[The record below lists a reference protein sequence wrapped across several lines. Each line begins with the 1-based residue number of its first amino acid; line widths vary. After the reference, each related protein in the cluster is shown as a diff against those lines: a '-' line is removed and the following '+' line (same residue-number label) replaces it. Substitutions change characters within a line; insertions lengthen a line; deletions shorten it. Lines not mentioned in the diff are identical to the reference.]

1 MVDKKKALVAIVGI
15 AIVVG
20 VAASFSSY
28 IGQVEQ
34 QTQSTENEADVLST
48 IHLPPLLGSQTAP
61 VTIIEM
67 GDYQCEMCKRW
78 YEESRPKII
87 ENFIDT
93 GKANMFFIDYPILGP
108 DSALAAEA
116 TYCADDQGK
125 YWDYHIIL
133 YDYQGHMN
141 SGWANY
147 DRLKSFAFNLDLN
160 MDEFGECLD
169 SSKYDERVK
178 LNWQKASAGGA
189 NSTPTF
195 IIVNTET
202 GNEEKIVGAQP
213 YSVFEKTINS
223 LL

>member
-1 MVDKKKALVAIVGI
+1 MVDKKKLIVVIVGI
-15 AIVVG
+15 AIVSALG
-20 VAASFSSY
+20 ASFSSY
-28 IGQVEQ
+28 VDQVDQ
-34 QTQSTENEADVLST
+34 MTQDIQDESEVSPVS
-48 IHLPPLLGSQTAP
+48 LPPLLGSQTAP

-78 YEESRPKII
+78 YDESRPKII

-108 DSALAAEA
+108 DSAIAAEA

-141 SGWANY
+141 SGWANA

-160 MDEFGECLD
+160 MDEFDECLD

>member
-1 MVDKKKALVAIVGI
+1 MVDKKKLIVVIVGI
-15 AIVVG
+15 AIVSALG
-20 VAASFSSY
+20 ASFSSY
-28 IGQVEQ
+28 IGQVDQ
-34 QTQSTENEADVLST
+34 MTQDIQDESEVLS
-48 IHLPPLLGSQTAP
+48 INLPPILGSTTAL

-78 YEESRPKII
+78 YDNTRPAII

-125 YWDYHIIL
+125 YWDYHVTL

-141 SGWANY
+141 SGWANAE
-147 DRLKSFAFNLDLN
+147 RLKSFAFNLDLN
-160 MDEFGECLD
+160 MDEFEECLD
-169 SSKYDERVK
+169 TSKYDQRVK

-213 YSVFEKTINS
+213 YAVFEKAINS
-223 LL
+223 ML

>member
-1 MVDKKKALVAIVGI
+1 VVDKKKLIVAIVGI
-15 AIVVG
+15 AIVSALG
-20 VAASFSSY
+20 ASFSSY
-28 IGQVEQ
+28 IGQVDQ
-34 QTQSTENEADVLST
+34 MTQDIQDESEVLSVN
-48 IHLPPLLGSQTAP
+48 LPPLLGSQTAH

-78 YEESRPKII
+78 YDNTRPAII

-125 YWDYHIIL
+125 YWDYHVTL

-141 SGWANY
+141 SGWANAE
-147 DRLKSFAFNLDLN
+147 RLKSFAFNLGLN
-160 MDEFGECLD
+160 MDEFEECLD

-213 YSVFEKTINS
+213 YTVFEKVINS
-223 LL
+223 ML

>member
-1 MVDKKKALVAIVGI
+1 MVDKKKLIVVIVGI
-15 AIVVG
+15 AIVSALG
-20 VAASFSSY
+20 ASFSSY
-28 IGQVEQ
+28 IGQVDQ
-34 QTQSTENEADVLST
+34 MTQDIQDESEVLSVG
-48 IHLPPLLGSQTAP
+48 LPPLLGSQTAS

-78 YEESRPKII
+78 YDESRPKII

-93 GKANMFFIDYPILGP
+93 GKANMFFIDYPILGI

-125 YWDYHIIL
+125 YWDYHVTL

-141 SGWANY
+141 SGWANAE
-147 DRLKSFAFNLDLN
+147 RLKSFAFNLDLN
-160 MDEFGECLD
+160 MDEFEECLD
-169 SSKYDERVK
+169 SSKYDQRVK

-213 YSVFEKTINS
+213 YAVFEKVINS
-223 LL
+223 ML

>member
-1 MVDKKKALVAIVGI
+1 MVDKKKLIVAIVGI
-15 AIVVG
+15 AIVSALG
-20 VAASFSSY
+20 ASFSSY
-28 IGQVEQ
+28 IGQVDQ
-34 QTQSTENEADVLST
+34 MTQDIQDEPEVLSVN
-48 IHLPPLLGSQTAP
+48 LPPLLGSQTAH

-78 YEESRPKII
+78 YDNTRPAII

-93 GKANMFFIDYPILGP
+93 GKANMFFIDYPILGT

-125 YWDYHIIL
+125 YWDYHVTL

-141 SGWANY
+141 SGWANAE
-147 DRLKSFAFNLDLN
+147 RLKSFAFNLDLN
-160 MDEFGECLD
+160 MDEFEECLD
-169 SSKYDERVK
+169 SSKYDQRVK

-213 YSVFEKTINS
+213 YAVFEKVINS
-223 LL
+223 ML

>member
-1 MVDKKKALVAIVGI
+1 MVDKKKLIVAIVGI
-15 AIVVG
+15 AIVSALG
-20 VAASFSSY
+20 ASFSSY
-28 IGQVEQ
+28 IGQVDQ
-34 QTQSTENEADVLST
+34 MTQDIQDEPEVLSVN
-48 IHLPPLLGSQTAP
+48 LPPLLGSQTAH

-78 YEESRPKII
+78 YDNTRPAII

-93 GKANMFFIDYPILGP
+93 GKVNMFFIDYPILGT

-125 YWDYHIIL
+125 YWDYHVTL

-141 SGWANY
+141 SGWANAE
-147 DRLKSFAFNLDLN
+147 RLKSFAFNLGLN
-160 MDEFGECLD
+160 MDEFEECLD

-189 NSTPTF
+189 TSTPTF

-213 YSVFEKTINS
+213 YAVFEKVINS
-223 LL
+223 ML

>member
-1 MVDKKKALVAIVGI
+1 MVDKKKLIVVIVGI
-15 AIVVG
+15 AIVSALG
-20 VAASFSSY
+20 ASFSSY
-28 IGQVEQ
+28 VDQVDQ
-34 QTQSTENEADVLST
+34 MTQDIQDESEVSPVS
-48 IHLPPLLGSQTAP
+48 LPPLLGSQTAP

-78 YEESRPKII
+78 YDESRPKII

-108 DSALAAEA
+108 DSAIAAEA

-125 YWDYHIIL
+125 YWDYHVIL

-141 SGWANY
+141 SGWANA

-160 MDEFGECLD
+160 MDEFDECLD

>member
-1 MVDKKKALVAIVGI
+1 VVDKKKLIVAIVGI
-15 AIVVG
+15 AIVSALG
-20 VAASFSSY
+20 ASFSSY
-28 IGQVEQ
+28 IGQVDQ
-34 QTQSTENEADVLST
+34 MTQDIQDESEVLSVN
-48 IHLPPLLGSQTAP
+48 LPPLLGSQTAH

-78 YEESRPKII
+78 YDNTRPAII

-93 GKANMFFIDYPILGP
+93 GKANMFFIDYPILGT

-125 YWDYHIIL
+125 YWDYHVTL

-141 SGWANY
+141 SGWANAE
-147 DRLKSFAFNLDLN
+147 RLKSFAFNLDLN
-160 MDEFGECLD
+160 MDEFEECLD

-213 YSVFEKTINS
+213 YAVFEKVINS
-223 LL
+223 ML

>member
-1 MVDKKKALVAIVGI
+1 MVDKKKLIVVIVGI
-15 AIVVG
+15 AIVSALG
-20 VAASFSSY
+20 ASFSSY
-28 IGQVEQ
+28 IGQVDQ
-34 QTQSTENEADVLST
+34 MTQDIQDESEVLSVN
-48 IHLPPLLGSQTAP
+48 LPPILGSTTAL

-78 YEESRPKII
+78 YDNTRPAII

-125 YWDYHIIL
+125 YWDYHVTL

-141 SGWANY
+141 SGWANAE
-147 DRLKSFAFNLDLN
+147 RLKSFAFNLDLN
-160 MDEFGECLD
+160 MDEFDECLD

-189 NSTPTF
+189 TSTPTF

-213 YSVFEKTINS
+213 YAVFEKAINS
-223 LL
+223 ML

>member
-1 MVDKKKALVAIVGI
+1 MVDKKKLIVAIVGI
-15 AIVVG
+15 AIVSALG
-20 VAASFSSY
+20 ASFSSY
-28 IGQVEQ
+28 IGQVDQ
-34 QTQSTENEADVLST
+34 MTQDIQDESEVLSVN
-48 IHLPPLLGSQTAP
+48 LPPLLGSQTAH

-78 YEESRPKII
+78 YDNTRPAII

-93 GKANMFFIDYPILGP
+93 GKANMFFIDYPILGT

-125 YWDYHIIL
+125 YWDYHVTL

-141 SGWANY
+141 SGWANAE
-147 DRLKSFAFNLDLN
+147 RLKSFAFNLDLN
-160 MDEFGECLD
+160 MDEFEECLD

-213 YSVFEKTINS
+213 YTVFEKVINS
-223 LL
+223 ML

>member
-1 MVDKKKALVAIVGI
+1 MVDKKKLIVAIVGI
-15 AIVVG
+15 AIVSALG
-20 VAASFSSY
+20 ASFLAY
-28 IGQVEQ
+28 IGQVDQ
-34 QTQSTENEADVLST
+34 MTQDIQDESEVLSVN
-48 IHLPPLLGSQTAP
+48 LPPILGSTTAL

-78 YEESRPKII
+78 YDNTRPAII

-125 YWDYHIIL
+125 YWVYHVTL

-141 SGWANY
+141 SGWANAE
-147 DRLKSFAFNLDLN
+147 RLKSFAFNLDLN
-160 MDEFGECLD
+160 MDEFEECLD

-189 NSTPTF
+189 TSTPTF

-213 YSVFEKTINS
+213 YAVFEKAINS
-223 LL
+223 ML

>member
-1 MVDKKKALVAIVGI
+1 VVDKKKLIVAIVGI
-15 AIVVG
+15 AIVSALG
-20 VAASFSSY
+20 ASFSSY
-28 IGQVEQ
+28 IGQVDQ
-34 QTQSTENEADVLST
+34 MTQDIQDEPEVLSVN
-48 IHLPPLLGSQTAP
+48 LPPLLGSQTAH

-78 YEESRPKII
+78 YDNTRPAII

-93 GKANMFFIDYPILGP
+93 GKANMFFIDYPILGT

-125 YWDYHIIL
+125 YWDYHVTL

-141 SGWANY
+141 SGWANAE
-147 DRLKSFAFNLDLN
+147 RLKSFAFNLDLN
-160 MDEFGECLD
+160 MDEFEECLD

-213 YSVFEKTINS
+213 YAVFEKVINS
-223 LL
+223 ML

>member
-1 MVDKKKALVAIVGI
+1 MVDKKKLIVAIVGI
-15 AIVVG
+15 AIVSALG
-20 VAASFSSY
+20 ASFSSY
-28 IGQVEQ
+28 IGQVDQ
-34 QTQSTENEADVLST
+34 MTQDIQDEPEVLSVN
-48 IHLPPLLGSQTAP
+48 LPPLLGSQTAH

-78 YEESRPKII
+78 YDNTRPAII

-93 GKANMFFIDYPILGP
+93 GKVNMFFIDYPILGT

-125 YWDYHIIL
+125 DWDYHVTL

-141 SGWANY
+141 SGWANAE
-147 DRLKSFAFNLDLN
+147 RLKSFAFNLDLN
-160 MDEFGECLD
+160 MDEFEECLD

-189 NSTPTF
+189 TSTPTF

-213 YSVFEKTINS
+213 YAVFEKAINS
-223 LL
+223 ML

>member
-1 MVDKKKALVAIVGI
+1 MCIRDR
-15 AIVVG
+15 
-20 VAASFSSY
+20 
-28 IGQVEQ
+28 
-34 QTQSTENEADVLST
+34 
-48 IHLPPLLGSQTAP
+48 
-61 VTIIEM
+61 
-67 GDYQCEMCKRW
+67 CKRW
-78 YEESRPKII
+78 YDESRPKII

-108 DSALAAEA
+108 DSAIAAEA

-125 YWDYHIIL
+125 YWDYHVIL

-141 SGWANY
+141 SGWANA

-160 MDEFGECLD
+160 MDEFDECLD

>member
-1 MVDKKKALVAIVGI
+1 MVDKKKLIVAIVGI
-15 AIVVG
+15 AIVSALG
-20 VAASFSSY
+20 ASFSSY
-28 IGQVEQ
+28 IGQVDQ
-34 QTQSTENEADVLST
+34 MTQDIQDESEVLSVN
-48 IHLPPLLGSQTAP
+48 LPPLLGSQTAH

-78 YEESRPKII
+78 YDNTRPAII

-93 GKANMFFIDYPILGP
+93 GKANMFFIDYPILGT

-125 YWDYHIIL
+125 YWDYHVTL

-141 SGWANY
+141 SGWANAE
-147 DRLKSFAFNLDLN
+147 RLKSFAFNLDLN
-160 MDEFGECLD
+160 MDEFEECLD

-213 YSVFEKTINS
+213 YAVFEKVINS
-223 LL
+223 ML

>member
-1 MVDKKKALVAIVGI
+1 VVDKKKLIVAIVGI
-15 AIVVG
+15 AIVSALG
-20 VAASFSSY
+20 ASFSSY
-28 IGQVEQ
+28 IGQVDQ
-34 QTQSTENEADVLST
+34 MTQDIQDESEVLSVN
-48 IHLPPLLGSQTAP
+48 LPPLLGSQTAH

-78 YEESRPKII
+78 YDNTRPAII

-93 GKANMFFIDYPILGP
+93 GKANMFFIDYPILGT

-125 YWDYHIIL
+125 YWDYHVTL

-141 SGWANY
+141 SGWANAE
-147 DRLKSFAFNLDLN
+147 RLKSFAFNLDLN
-160 MDEFGECLD
+160 MDEFEECLD

-213 YSVFEKTINS
+213 YTVFEKVINS
-223 LL
+223 ML

>member
-1 MVDKKKALVAIVGI
+1 MVDKKKLIVAIVGI
-15 AIVVG
+15 AIVSALG
-20 VAASFSSY
+20 ASFSSY
-28 IGQVEQ
+28 IGQVDQ
-34 QTQSTENEADVLST
+34 MTQDIQDESEVLSVN
-48 IHLPPLLGSQTAP
+48 LPPLLGSQTAH

-78 YEESRPKII
+78 YDNTRPAII

-93 GKANMFFIDYPILGP
+93 GKANMFFIDYPILGT

-125 YWDYHIIL
+125 YWDYHVTL

-141 SGWANY
+141 SGWANAE
-147 DRLKSFAFNLDLN
+147 RLKSFAFNLDLN
-160 MDEFGECLD
+160 MDEFEECLD
-169 SSKYDERVK
+169 SSKYDQRVK

-213 YSVFEKTINS
+213 YAVFEQVINS
-223 LL
+223 ML

>member
-1 MVDKKKALVAIVGI
+1 MVDKKKLIVVIVGI
-15 AIVVG
+15 AIVSALG
-20 VAASFSSY
+20 ASFSSY
-28 IGQVEQ
+28 VGQVDQ
-34 QTQSTENEADVLST
+34 MTQDIQDESDVSPVS
-48 IHLPPLLGSQTAP
+48 LPPLLGSQTAP

-78 YEESRPKII
+78 YDESRPKII

-93 GKANMFFIDYPILGP
+93 GKANMFFIDYPILGI

-125 YWDYHIIL
+125 YWDYHVTL

-141 SGWANY
+141 SGWANAE
-147 DRLKSFAFNLDLN
+147 RLKSFAFNLGLN
-160 MDEFGECLD
+160 MDEFEECLD

-213 YSVFEKTINS
+213 YTVFEKVINS
-223 LL
+223 ML

>member
-1 MVDKKKALVAIVGI
+1 MSSTKKYLVAGVGVAIVI
-15 AIVVG
+15 AIV
-20 VAASFSSY
+20 ASSTSY
-28 IGQVEQ
+28 LGQIDEMQKQNVSQSDENIIG
-34 QTQSTENEADVLST
+34 SGFRA
-48 IHLPPLLGSQTAP
+48 LGLETAP
-61 VTIIEM
+61 ITIVEF

-78 YEESRPKII
+78 YDNTRPKII
-87 ENFIDT
+87 ENYVNT
-93 GKANMFFIDYPILGP
+93 GKASLVFIDLPILGP
-108 DSALAAEA
+108 DSKLAAEA

-125 YWDYHIIL
+125 YWDYHVIL

-141 SGWANY
+141 SGWANA

-160 MDEFGECLD
+160 MDEFDECLD

>member
-1 MVDKKKALVAIVGI
+1 MVDKKKAAVAIVGI
-15 AIVVG
+15 AIVVAL
-20 VAASFSSY
+20 AASFSSY
-28 IGQVEQ
+28 VEQAEQ
-34 QTQSTENEADVLST
+34 QTQSGQNNSETLST
-48 IHLPPLLGSQTAP
+48 IEVPPLLGSQTAS

-78 YEESRPKII
+78 YDESRPRII

-93 GKANMFFIDYPILGP
+93 GKVNMFFIDFPILGP
-108 DSALAAEA
+108 DSAIAAEA
-116 TYCADDQGK
+116 TYCADDQGR
-125 YWDYHIIL
+125 YWDYHTIL

-141 SGWANY
+141 SGWANV

-160 MDEFGECLD
+160 MDEFEECLD
-169 SSKYDERVK
+169 SSKYDQRVK
-178 LNWQKASAGGA
+178 LNWQKAKAGGA

-202 GNEEKIVGAQP
+202 GKEETIIGAQP
-213 YSVFEKTINS
+213 YSVFEKTIKS

>member
-1 MVDKKKALVAIVGI
+1 MNKKFAIGI
-15 AIVVG
+15 AAVVMVTVVVIMG
-20 VAASFSSY
+20 
-28 IGQVEQ
+28 
-34 QTQSTENEADVLST
+34 STYYST
-48 IHLPPLLGSQTAP
+48 LMQMQEYKPRMSTVSVDLTNGSPVLGSPDAP
-61 VTIIEM
+61 ITIIEF
-67 GDYQCEMCKRW
+67 GDYQCEMCYHWFHTTRDDVINT
-78 YEESRPKII
+78 YVDS
-87 ENFIDT
+87 
-93 GKANMFFIDYPILGP
+93 GKANLVFLDLPFLGR
-108 DSALAAEA
+108 DSHPAAQA